1 MVLDQCSRD
10 FAANG
15 YRFRS
20 GPKNSGGYVVADLIN
35 ETLRPYPTTKRVYG
49 RQQTESPHGTLSEVP
64 VLCSADIESLHRS
77 QTEPIST
84 LHPTNFNIA
93 RWAAFRCSA
102 TGEIQIP
109 DSFMSFGFGTLACST
124 RADFAPKV
132 IIILVAGLY
141 DVLRETANR
150 RRNVR

>member
-1 MVLDQCSRD
+1 M
-10 FAANG
+10 
-15 YRFRS
+15 
-20 GPKNSGGYVVADLIN
+20 
-35 ETLRPYPTTKRVYG
+35 KRVYG
-49 RQQTESPHGTLSEVP
+49 NQQTESPHGTLSEEP

-93 RWAAFRCSA
+93 RWTASHSFA

-109 DSFMSFGFGTLACST
+109 DSFMLFGFGTLACFT

-141 DVLRETANR
+141 NVLRETG
-150 RRNVR
+150 VRGLTADEVFDTTQVTAVEDKER